1 VVFVELDTM
10 TKGCSRRFHASKA
23 AAKEYGI
30 LKLFVYYAADN
41 PNFAPL
47 SEPLVCSVTGLFE
60 NIFYIPIIQISFIFG
75 TQLDGDYR

>member
-1 VVFVELDTM
+1 MVSVELDTM
-10 TKGCSRRFHASKA
+10 TKGCSRRFHASKVS
-23 AAKEYGI
+23 AKVNDI
-30 LKLFVYYAADN
+30 LKLCVYYAADN

-47 SEPLVCSVTGLFE
+47 SEPIICSVTGLFE

>member
-1 VVFVELDTM
+1 VVSVELDTI

-23 AAKEYGI
+23 AARENGI

-47 SEPLVCSVTGLFE
+47 SEPLICSISGLFE
-60 NIFYIPIIQISFIFG
+60 IFFYIPIIQISFIFG